1 MYNYDMA
8 HKTGRPRKRRGQTR
22 NDMMIV
28 RLQTNEKVSFQ
39 AAADAAG
46 QDLSVWVRERLR
58 RCSREELEALA
69 RPVPFVELAGVKNSA
84 GAPHGAHIPGRNR
97 ARAAGAD

>member
-1 MYNYDMA
+1 
-8 HKTGRPRKRRGQTR
+8 
-22 NDMMIV
+22 MIV
-28 RLQTNEKVSFQ
+28 RLQTKEKASFQ

-69 RPVPFVELAGVKNSA
+69 RPVPFLELVGVKNGA
-84 GAPHGAHIPGRNR
+84 GTPNGARTPDRNR
-97 ARAAGAD
+97 ARAAGAE